1 LGFDN
6 KVHFRTNY
14 HNNLSL
20 SSLGIGS
27 YIGAPDVN
35 DDIKLFGAIIE
46 SVKSGG
52 VNVIDTAINYRY
64 MKSERVIGA
73 ALRYLNYPRE

>member
-1 LGFDN
+1 MFN
-6 KVHFRTNY
+6 
-14 HNNLSL
+14 
-20 SSLGIGS
+20 
-27 YIGAPDVN
+27 
-35 DDIKLFGAIIE
+35 AIID

-73 ALRYLNYPRE
+73 CL